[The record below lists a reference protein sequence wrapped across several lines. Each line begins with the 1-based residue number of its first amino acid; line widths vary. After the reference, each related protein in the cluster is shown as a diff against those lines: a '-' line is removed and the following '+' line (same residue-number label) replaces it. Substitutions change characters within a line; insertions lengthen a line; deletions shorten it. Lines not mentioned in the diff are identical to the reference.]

1 MRSCVFVPEAVDVL
15 LGSSEC
21 FLWGSEPCMEWEGLA
36 QERRGPCG
44 DDEADWLFSVTEEG
58 RPSSEQLKPTEK
70 LCLHQKVEHF
80 KCCADWLI

>member
-36 QERRGPCG
+36 QVRRGPCG
-44 DDEADWLFSVTEEG
+44 DDEAD
-58 RPSSEQLKPTEK
+58 
-70 LCLHQKVEHF
+70 
-80 KCCADWLI
+80 